1 MKFIKTLGIFSAIAA
16 AAAVNP
22 ANAGNSALGFCNST
36 GETQSFFN
44 ILINSSGSTQT
55 FSCNADPT
63 TFGIGEI
70 EHVTGGRIAGVGV
83 RLPRVIVM
91 DTGGAGSVSCRV
103 YVLDNEGRRHYSG
116 SRTSNGSGMQNIG
129 STSTLR
135 VEVDDVTGNATL
147 ECVMPNGTGLM
158 EYQADA
164 VLDL

>member
-1 MKFIKTLGIFSAIAA
+1 MKFLKMLGASSLLSLSVISGAA
-16 AAAVNP
+16 F
-22 ANAGNSALGFCNST
+22 AGQSALGFCNST
-36 GETQSFFN
+36 GATQSFFN

-70 EHVTGGRIAGVGV
+70 EHLSSSRIAGVGV

-103 YVLDNEGRRHYSG
+103 YVIDNDGGRHYSG

-135 VEVDDVTGNATL
+135 IEVDDVTGNATL
-147 ECVMPNGTGLM
+147 ECIMPNGTGLI